1 MRTPG
6 RTQVQQD
13 STCSRKPFV
22 FKLRKPQQTEE
33 AVANATASPEF
44 DTAIQGNKDF
54 EAQRSRQEQPVNDVQ
69 PQKHMV
75 RFLTSFPIFIHCLCF
90 KIYKN
95 HFEPQNSNQD
105 ASEEMTQQQEVPG
118 TYISSSAQSYCSVSS
133 NLGFRSV
140 RVLVHH
146 PVCLMIDVN
155 IIVTV
160 VYLQATTCIPFW
172 HTTSIVQLFLQLLF
186 LLLLPRIC
194 RRQHANR
201 CEL

>member
-6 RTQVQQD
+6 RAQVQQD

-105 ASEEMTQQQEVPG
+105 ASEEMTHCDNRKYRVP
-118 TYISSSAQSYCSVSS
+118 ISLRLLKVTAQ
-133 NLGFRSV
+133 
-140 RVLVHH
+140 
-146 PVCLMIDVN
+146 
-155 IIVTV
+155 
-160 VYLQATTCIPFW
+160 
-172 HTTSIVQLFLQLLF
+172 
-186 LLLLPRIC
+186 C
-194 RRQHANR
+194 RRIWVSDLFESLFIIR
-201 CEL
+201 CV